1 MSIVTQD
8 VILTDVVELLKQLAR
23 DWEYSGEITPETF
36 LFSDLG
42 FESIDA
48 VILAS
53 FVQEHYG
60 RPFPFPQLLADI
72 GQREVKDLRIS
83 ELVIFIYDHLS
94 GQVSEHPSEHLNG
107 AAAGGQP

>member
-1 MSIVTQD
+1 MNTADKD
-8 VILTDVVELLKQLAR
+8 VILTDVMGLLQQLAR
-23 DWEYSGEITPETF
+23 DWEYSGEITPDTW

-60 RPFPFPQLLADI
+60 RPFPFPQLLAEL
-72 GQREVKDLRIS
+72 GQRDVKDLKIS
-83 ELVIFIYDHLS
+83 ELVEFIH
-94 GQVSEHPSEHLNG
+94 QHLNRAPTG
-107 AAAGGQP
+107 AAQ

>member
-1 MSIVTQD
+1 MNTITPE
-8 VILTDVVELLKQLAR
+8 VILTDVLNLLNQLAR
-23 DWEYSGEITPETF
+23 DWEYSGEITSETW
-36 LFSDLG
+36 LFADLG

-72 GQREVKDLRIS
+72 GEREVKDLRIS
-83 ELVIFIYDHLS
+83 ELVEFIYRHS
-94 GQVSEHPSEHLNG
+94 NS
-107 AAAGGQP
+107 AAAGVNA

>member
-1 MSIVTQD
+1 MNTVSRD
-8 VILTDVVELLKQLAR
+8 VILTDVLSLLNQLAR
-23 DWEYSGEITPETF
+23 DWEYSGEITPDTW
-36 LFSDLG
+36 LFADLG

-72 GQREVKDLRIS
+72 GQRDIKDLRIS
-83 ELVIFIYDHLS
+83 ELVGFIH
-94 GQVSEHPSEHLNG
+94 QHLNG
-107 AAAGGQP
+107 AAAAGASR